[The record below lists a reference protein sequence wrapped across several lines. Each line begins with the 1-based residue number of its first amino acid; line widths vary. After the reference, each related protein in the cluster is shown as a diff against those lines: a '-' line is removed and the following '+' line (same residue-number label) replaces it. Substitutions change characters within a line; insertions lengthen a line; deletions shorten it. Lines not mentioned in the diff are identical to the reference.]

1 MTSKLSDSEA
11 EELWRMA
18 EHRLRL
24 IDREPPVALSQVDA
38 LLQTLG
44 PRRRE
49 ESLTD
54 WLQRS
59 RALAAEAA
67 PRPSA
72 EIIPFSP
79 KFSPKRQRFT
89 PVAEIVR
96 LAADSGGREIA
107 LPSRELETAD
117 GRFRLKVTSEGDQV
131 VIEIQAL
138 GLAADEFAGKTH
150 RSRAGGRRRGA
161 GRAPGAR
168 RRRRRPRPPAGRS
181 GVAPRFAQAGDRP
194 DRGRLRRPDDERQ
207 RDPSCRAGGPFTSRS
222 CSRAAVASPVTAA
235 RTG

>member
-1 MTSKLSDSEA
+1 MTNQKLSDSEA
-11 EELWRMA
+11 EELWRLA
-18 EHRLRL
+18 EQRLRL

-44 PRRRE
+44 PRRHE

-59 RALAAEAA
+59 RAPEAEAA
-67 PRPSA
+67 TRPSA

-79 KFSPKRQRFT
+79 RFNPKRQRFT
-89 PVAEIVR
+89 AVAEIVR

-138 GLAADEFAGKTH
+138 GLAADDFAGKTIGLAPA
-150 RSRAGGRRRGA
+150 AGGAEPVALLALDDDGD
-161 GRAPGAR
+161 GR
-168 RRRRRPRPPAGRS
+168 
-181 GVAPRFAQAGDRP
+181 V
-194 DRGRLRRPDDERQ
+194 RLPDDPALRL
-207 RDPSCRAGGPFTSRS
+207 ALLK
-222 CSRAAVASPVTAA
+222 PVI
-235 RTG
+235 GLVEDV